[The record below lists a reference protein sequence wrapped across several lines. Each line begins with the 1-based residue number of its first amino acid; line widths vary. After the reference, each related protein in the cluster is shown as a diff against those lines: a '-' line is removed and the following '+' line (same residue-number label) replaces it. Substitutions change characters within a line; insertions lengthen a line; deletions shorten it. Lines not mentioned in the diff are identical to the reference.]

1 MPISSGFY
9 KKIYP
14 WLMDQ
19 DEKQV
24 KFRPFITNGNPYKSR
39 VFLVSSNAVPYFK
52 VEEASEKI
60 FAEAL
65 VNRSLLQDLY
75 QQELHS
81 APREFQGSLQFEAWL
96 ESQGHSLIYTAL
108 NTYQLEAL
116 DDAKIAKKEDAL
128 NFERGEAIFTELLE
142 EFQPDILILQG
153 ATAFNQF
160 QKLFA
165 QQLKIY
171 NAGITKVQLLEE
183 AGPFAELT
191 LANGKKLVIFVT
203 RSMSYFGTTG
213 EKFEKFKANLLEML

>member
-1 MPISSGFY
+1 MPISNGFY

-39 VFLVSSNAVPYFK
+39 VFLVSSNAVPCLK

-60 FAEAL
+60 FIEAL

-81 APREFQGSLQFEAWL
+81 APREFQGSLQFEKWL
-96 ESQGHSLIYTAL
+96 EAQGHSLIYTAL
-108 NTYQLEAL
+108 NTYQLDAL
-116 DDAKIAKKEDAL
+116 DDAKIAKKEDAR
-128 NFERGEAIFTELLE
+128 NFERGEAIFKEVLE
-142 EFQPDILILQG
+142 EFQPDFLILQG

-171 NAGITKVQLLEE
+171 NPEITKVQLLEE
-183 AGPFAELT
+183 TGPFAEMT

-203 RSMSYFGTTG
+203 RSMSYFGATG